1 MERAAIISRI
11 KLKMDELAPPG
22 VSLPFEDY
30 IGPVCDEAAKEVVLT
45 SPLKYLTPLS
55 LICRSLTRTCNT
67 NVATIK
73 TDRAHNLL
81 VGNKVIISGMTDATY
96 DGTFTITV
104 VSDTTHFS
112 YALTHADEVETADT
126 TGTITHQRIFEN
138 DLCYIPVPSNF
149 LRLYEFKFP
158 LWVVPVRGITNIDS
172 DDGRRQDNPYL
183 KSGIGRP
190 TVYIREV
197 MPTGGH
203 FGKWF
208 HCGMVETSTIP
219 TTLLYV
225 KECLPEELPDKLIEV
240 LTWLTASKL
249 FVIMGYPDKAKITYE
264 QYGISFKSI
273 INN

>member
-1 MERAAIISRI
+1 MERASIISRV
-11 KLKMDELAPPG
+11 KLKMDELTPPG

-30 IGPVCDEAAKEVVLT
+30 IGPVIDEAAKEIVLI
-45 SPLKYLTPLS
+45 SPLKYLAPLS
-55 LICRSLTRTCNT
+55 LISRSLTRACAD

-81 VGNKVIISGMTDATY
+81 IGNKVMVSGMTDNAY
-96 DGTFTITV
+96 NGTFTITV
-104 VSDTTHFS
+104 VSDTIHFGF
-112 YALTHADEVETADT
+112 ALAHANETETADT
-126 TGTITHQRIFEN
+126 GGTATHQRIFEN
-138 DLCYIPVPSNF
+138 NLCYIPVPANF

-158 LWVVPVRGITNIDS
+158 LWVMPVRGITNIDS
-172 DDGRRQDNPYL
+172 DEGRRQDNPYL

-197 MPTGGH
+197 IPTGGY

-208 HCGMVETSTIP
+208 HCGKVETAVIP
-219 TTLLYV
+219 STLLYV
-225 KECLPEELPDKLIEV
+225 KLHLPQELSDSLIDI
-240 LTWLTASKL
+240 LAWLSASKL